1 MTVKSVLS
9 RLIEER
15 RNLSEKCDLLNA
27 FLEDEDNEEQVSEYQ
42 LYLMDRQLDAMNLYL
57 HFLEERINDLTE
69 DEEEGEETKKEDKEE
84 DTEAKR
90 EIKLEDDC
98 FKPSEEILDFIKGFA
113 RATNK
118 KSDDVTDGIS
128 ITFNF

>member
-1 MTVKSVLS
+1 MTVKSVLN

-69 DEEEGEETKKEDKEE
+69 DEEEGEESKEEKKEE
-84 DTEAKR
+84 DTETKR
-90 EIKLEDDC
+90 EIKLEDDF

-118 KSDDVTDGIS
+118 KSDDVPKS
-128 ITFNF
+128 ITVTFKL

>member
-1 MTVKSVLS
+1 MTVKTVLN

-15 RNLSEKCDLLNA
+15 RNLSDKCDLLNA

-57 HFLEERINDLTE
+57 HFLEERIDDLVE
-69 DEEEGEETKKEDKEE
+69 DDGEVEEGKEE
-84 DTEAKR
+84 KKGEEKEAEK
-90 EIKLEDDC
+90 EIKLDDDC

-113 RATNK
+113 RVTNK
-118 KSDDVTDGIS
+118 KSDDATSGIS
-128 ITFNF
+128 ITFKL